1 MSTPVFVGLD
11 VCKTHID
18 LDVFPAAA
26 PCQFENEPR
35 GLRRLVKHVA
45 KLEPQLVVV
54 EATGGW
60 EAAAVL
66 ALCEA
71 GLGVRVVNPRQARD
85 FAKSQGKLAKTD
97 RIDAAALAHFASTL
111 QEGPQAMPSA
121 QTMEL
126 RALVARRAQLQ
137 EMITADRNRLQLVPP
152 AIRKEIEKTI
162 AFLTEQ
168 VNKLDKDAD
177 ELVRS
182 SPLWM
187 EQAALLQSV
196 PGVGPVVTRTLLA
209 QLPELGTLDRQKMA
223 ALVGVA
229 PFNRDSG
236 DRRGTRCIWGGRS
249 AVRSALYMAALCG
262 TRFNPAIRTFYQRLR
277 KAGKPTKVALV
288 ACMRKLLTILNAI
301 IASNTPWHYETQQ
314 IA

>member
-11 VCKTHID
+11 VCKTHLD

-26 PCQFENEPR
+26 PCQFDNQPR
-35 GLRRLVKHVA
+35 DLRRLVKHVH

-60 EAAAVL
+60 EAAAVM
-66 ALCEA
+66 ALYEA
-71 GLGVRVVNPRQARD
+71 GIPVRVVNPRQARD

-111 QEGPQAMPSA
+111 QEGAQTMPSA

-137 EMITADRNRLQLVPP
+137 EMITAERNRLQLVPP
-152 AIRKEIEKTI
+152 TIRKEIEKTI
-162 AFLTEQ
+162 AFLTKQ
-168 VNKLDKDAD
+168 LHKLDKDAD
-177 ELVRS
+177 DLLRA
-182 SPLWM
+182 SPLWV

-196 PGVGPVVTRTLLA
+196 PGVGPGVTRTLLA
-209 QLPELGTLDRQKMA
+209 QLPELGTMDRREIA
-223 ALVGVA
+223 ALVGLA

-236 DRRGTRCIWGGRS
+236 HQRGTRCVWGGRG
-249 AVRSALYMAALCG
+249 AVRSALYMATLCA
-262 TRFNPAIRTFYQRLR
+262 TRYNPTIQVFYQRLR
-277 KAGKPTKVALV
+277 GAGKPAKVALV

-301 IASNTPWHYETQQ
+301 IAHNTPWRYETRET
-314 IA
+314 A

>member
-1 MSTPVFVGLD
+1 MSTPVFAGLD
-11 VCKTHID
+11 VCKAHLD

-26 PCQFENEPR
+26 PCQFANEPR
-35 GLRRLVKHVA
+35 DLRRLVKHLLQLA
-45 KLEPQLVVV
+45 PQLVVM

-71 GLGVRVVNPRQARD
+71 GIPVRVVNPRQARD
-85 FAKSQGKLAKTD
+85 FAKSQGQLAKTD

-111 QEGPQAMPSA
+111 QAGA
-121 QTMEL
+121 QTMPPAQTLQL

-137 EMITADRNRLQLVPP
+137 GMITAERNRLQLAPLP
-152 AIRKEIEKTI
+152 IRKQIAKTI
-162 AFLTEQ
+162 SFLSKQ
-168 VNKLDKDAD
+168 LQQLDQDAD
-177 ELVRS
+177 DLLRS
-182 SPLWM
+182 SPLWL

-196 PGVGPVVTRTLLA
+196 PGVGSGVTRTLLA
-209 QLPELGTLDRQKMA
+209 QLPELGTLDRQQIA
-223 ALVGVA
+223 ALAGLA

-236 DRRGTRCIWGGRS
+236 RRQGTRCIWGGRS

-262 TRFNPAIRTFYQRLR
+262 TRHNPVIKVFYRRLR
-277 KAGKPTKVALV
+277 DAGKPTKVALV

-301 IASNTPWHYETQQ
+301 IASHTPWHHELHQNP
-314 IA
+314 